1 MAKLPANLQT
11 AINNDSNF
19 KAYLADNRIDINIFE
34 NPLIGNLDNI
44 IKLAN
49 YCLDNPSHSQLLK
62 FIIND
67 VLPVYRITVLQ
78 NDPFSQELANF
89 YSPYRQSNSNESQPQ
104 NPQNVDSLLYQ
115 LNQAKE
121 KNGKLKKEN
130 EQLKF
135 RIEQLEKA
143 QKDSNI
149 QGAIQSFNQAKKC
162 MSLNLEKSAQMAKA
176 YTQQMKIEQRNHAK
190 KVTE

>member
-19 KAYLADNRIDINIFE
+19 KAYLADNQIDINIFE
-34 NPLIGNLDNI
+34 NPVIGNLDNI
-44 IKLAN
+44 IKIAK
-49 YCLDNPSHSQLLK
+49 YCVDKPSHSELLK

-78 NDPFSQELANF
+78 NDPFSKELDNF
-89 YSPYRQSNSNESQPQ
+89 YSTYRQSNSNESQPK

-121 KNGKLKKEN
+121 ENGKLKKEN
-130 EQLKF
+130 EQLKL

-143 QKDSNI
+143 QKDSNV
-149 QGAIQSFNQAKKC
+149 QSAIQSFNQAKKC
-162 MSLNLEKSAQMAKA
+162 MSLNLEKSAQMADA
-176 YTQQMKIEQRNHAK
+176 YTQQMKIEQKNHAK